1 MTAYDGHIIEPAAQ
15 RGGTGVAISS
25 ERGRTPEVWGGV
37 PTQNKNFTGR
47 AELLEL
53 LRARIGDAATAVL
66 PSADRRS
73 GEVTSH
79 ALQGMGGVGKT
90 QLAVEYVYRYG
101 SEYDLVWWIPA
112 DQPALVRSSL
122 AALAPRLGLPPSAI
136 SGTNEAAQ
144 AVLDALGKGE
154 PYDRWL
160 LVFDNAIEPE
170 DLKGLIP
177 TGPGHVLLTTRN
189 YSWRGLVGTLEI
201 DVFRREESVEF
212 LRRRVPNAITESEAE
227 RLADALGD
235 LPLALEQ
242 AAALKA
248 ETGMSVDEYLG
259 LLRERSRELMDQ
271 NRPAEYPSSMSAA
284 WGLSVETLETKLP
297 EAVELLRCL
306 AFFGPDPV
314 PRDILSRSS
323 GLTRPLLSSVLA
335 DPIMLTRTVGEL
347 SRFALAKVSSESR
360 TIQVHRLVQALLR
373 EQLGPEDQATLR
385 HDVHAL
391 LAHGAPANPNDDT
404 QWPRFGELM
413 THLEPARVADSVD
426 TEVRAFVLNVV
437 RYLYQSGNRQAAQSM
452 VEDFLRRWEAEPG
465 AENDR
470 LLLIAQSQRGDI
482 LRELGDY
489 GLAYET
495 DRAALARA
503 RQILGPDDPVTLPIA
518 RGLGG
523 DLRALGRFA
532 EAVEQDQDTRER
544 YARIF
549 GEQDPNTL
557 RSINNLALDFGLVGQ
572 YRQARELHM
581 TAYIQQREAPAG
593 VSKVEILG
601 SWNGLARVIR
611 QHGEYTIA
619 RDLGEDALEYGR
631 QELGAEH
638 PWTLRTG
645 RDLSIA
651 LRRAGDFEQALE
663 LARGVHERSRRL
675 FGADNPDTLAAAT
688 CLANAERS
696 AGLIDEAFA
705 RATDTVR
712 RYDPVYGPDHPYT
725 LACNGNVALLH
736 RVRDDVSVA
745 RELDEK
751 CLAGLEDKVGR
762 DHHYSLNVAINLASD
777 LAALGDLE
785 EARALGADT
794 FERVR
799 SALGEEHPVALG
811 CAANLI
817 ADLRALGEDAEAEA
831 LAAVTFPVY
840 EQVLYPDHPD
850 VRTAKEGR
858 HLDFDFDP
866 PLI

>member
-1 MTAYDGHIIEPAAQ
+1 MT
-15 RGGTGVAISS
+15 ISS
-25 ERGRTPEVWGGV
+25 ERGRPPEIWGGV
-37 PTQNKNFTGR
+37 PAQNKNFTGR
-47 AELLEL
+47 SELLEL

-66 PSADRRS
+66 PSSERQI
-73 GEVTSH
+73 GETTSH

-90 QLAVEYVYRYG
+90 QVAVEYVYRYG
-101 SEYDLVWWIPA
+101 SKYDLVWWIPA

-122 AALAPRLGLPPSAI
+122 ASLAPRLGLPPSSV

-144 AVLDALGKGE
+144 AVLDALSKGD

-170 DLKGLIP
+170 DLTGLIP

-189 YSWRGLVGTLEI
+189 YSWRDRVKTLEI

-227 RLADALGD
+227 RLAAALGD

-259 LLRERSRELMDQ
+259 LLSERSRELMDE
-271 NRPAEYPSSMSAA
+271 NRPADYPNSMSAA
-284 WGLSVETLETKLP
+284 WSLSVATLESRLP

-335 DPIMLTRTVGEL
+335 DPIMLTRAVGEL
-347 SRFALAKVSSESR
+347 SRFALARVSSESR

-373 EQLGPEDQATLR
+373 EQVGAADQASLR
-385 HDVHAL
+385 HDVHIL
-391 LAHGAPANPNDDT
+391 LVRGAPPRADEGG
-404 QWPRFGELM
+404 QWPRFGELVP
-413 THLEPARVADSVD
+413 HLEPARVIESDDRSVRD
-426 TEVRAFVLNVV
+426 FVLKVV

-452 VEDFLRRWEAEPG
+452 VEDFLRRWQDKTGEG
-465 AENDR
+465 NDR
-470 LLLIAQSQRGDI
+470 LLLTAQSHRADI

-489 GLAYET
+489 AQAAET
-495 DRAALARA
+495 DEAALAQA
-503 RQILGPDDPVTLPIA
+503 QEIFGEDDEVTLTIA
-518 RGLGG
+518 RGFGA

-532 EAVEQDQDTRER
+532 EAVERDEDTRDR
-544 YARIF
+544 HVRVF
-549 GEQDPNTL
+549 GEQNPWTL
-557 RSINNLALDFGLVGQ
+557 RSINNLALDFGLVGR
-572 YRQARELHM
+572 YREARELHM
-581 TAYIQQREAPAG
+581 AVYMQQREPSSGA
-593 VSKVEILG
+593 SKVEILS

-611 QHGEYTIA
+611 QHGEYTVA

-638 PWTLRTG
+638 FWTLRTQ

-651 LRRAGDFEQALE
+651 LRRAGAFEQALE
-663 LARGVHERSRRL
+663 MAREVHERSRRL
-675 FGADNPDTLAAAT
+675 FGLDNPDTLAAAT

-696 AGLIDEAFA
+696 AGLVDEAFA
-705 RATDTVR
+705 RAMDTTR
-712 RYDPVYGPDHPYT
+712 RYAPVYGSHHPYT
-725 LACNGNVALLH
+725 LACDGNVALLH
-736 RVRDDVSVA
+736 RMKNDVDAA
-745 RELDEK
+745 RELDERS
-751 CLAGLEDKVGR
+751 LAGLEDKLGP

-785 EARALGADT
+785 GARARGTETLG
-794 FERVR
+794 RVR
-799 SALGEEHPVALG
+799 FMLGEEHPVALG

-817 ADLRALGEDAEAEA
+817 ADLRALGEDEEAAA
-831 LAAVTFPVY
+831 LTEVTFPIY
-840 EQVLYPDHPD
+840 ERVLYPDHPD
-850 VRTAKEGR
+850 VRTAKAGR